1 MIAQALNVQRLVEE
15 ERRRLLDEN
24 THLRQELRERYDF
37 SNIIGTS
44 GPTRQMYEQVAQVAQ
59 TNTTV
64 LIRGESGTG
73 KELIAH
79 AIHYNSLRA
88 KKPFVKVS
96 CAALPDTL
104 IESEL
109 FGYEKGAFTGAT
121 ARKKGRFE
129 MAEGGTLFL
138 DEIGDINLSTQV
150 KLLRVLQEREFERLG
165 GTETVRVNVRM
176 IAATNK
182 DMEKAIADGTFREDL
197 YYRLNVFTIFVP
209 PLRDRKA
216 DMLLL
221 ADHFL
226 EKFSREH
233 GKVIKRIS
241 TPAIDMLMSYH
252 WPGNVRELENALE
265 RSVLVC
271 DGAVI
276 HGHHLPPSLQTA
288 DASGTVTRVTLKD
301 AVAAF
306 ERDLI
311 QDALKTTRGNRA
323 KAARLLDTT
332 ERILNYK
339 VRGHAIDPR
348 RFKSPEA
355 AKRAAAPPRTNDG
368 PGPAGGGRPACRA
381 RRHRVRQEG
390 PAAGAVRAHSGRR
403 REDRRRAAR
412 QRGLRHPDG
421 ADHQH
426 RHVDAG
432 RHRAHRRL
440 RLYRPR
446 GADAC
451 PLARARHRR
460 RHDSGGAAAGRTPTT
475 GRCRRYRLDKG
486 AIAGAAVTIV
496 DPLTADELVQ
506 GPLPIVD
513 PRFAALS
520 PLADPAAPTVLKRF
534 YIAIGFSQRGRP
546 GPSGTQAELVLT
558 SLPDPPT
565 DLRAAY
571 EPTSLSLDMGAVGRT
586 GRIPAGPR
594 ASAGAVAVRRHSARG
609 QRRAGDRRL
618 RAGGTDDLQRLPRAR
633 AGSVPA
639 AAGRAHRRGACR
651 RPPRSIRR
659 RCQ

>member
-1 MIAQALNVQRLVEE
+1 MAVRVDGDPRIAARDARRLSTLLEVSQALSGTLNLKASMQRVLAILVRHHGLVRGMVTILRDGELHVEAAEGFEDRARSVRYRVGEGITGQVVQSGKPIVVPRVSREPALLNRAARREGSRQELSFICVPIVLQRAAVGALAVDLRFKPERDFESSVKFFGIVSSMIAQALNVQRLVDE

-109 FGYEKGAFTGAT
+109 FGYEKGAFTGAA

-138 DEIGDINLSTQV
+138 DEIGDINPSTQV

-165 GTETVRVNVRM
+165 GTDTVRVNVRL

-265 RSVLVC
+265 RAVLVC
-271 DGAVI
+271 DGAVV

-288 DASGTVTRVTLKD
+288 DASGTVTRVPLKD
-301 AVAAF
+301 AVAAY

-311 QDALKTTRGNRA
+311 LDALKTTRGNRA

-339 VRGHAIDPR
+339 VRGHNVDPK
-348 RFKSPEA
+348 RFKSPE
-355 AKRAAAPPRTNDG
+355 
-368 PGPAGGGRPACRA
+368 
-381 RRHRVRQEG
+381 V
-390 PAAGAVRAHSGRR
+390 GRR
-403 REDRRRAAR
+403 VSE
-412 QRGLRHPDG
+412 
-421 ADHQH
+421 
-426 RHVDAG
+426 
-432 RHRAHRRL
+432 
-440 RLYRPR
+440 
-446 GADAC
+446 
-451 PLARARHRR
+451 
-460 RHDSGGAAAGRTPTT
+460 
-475 GRCRRYRLDKG
+475 
-486 AIAGAAVTIV
+486 
-496 DPLTADELVQ
+496 
-506 GPLPIVD
+506 
-513 PRFAALS
+513 
-520 PLADPAAPTVLKRF
+520 
-534 YIAIGFSQRGRP
+534 
-546 GPSGTQAELVLT
+546 
-558 SLPDPPT
+558 
-565 DLRAAY
+565 
-571 EPTSLSLDMGAVGRT
+571 
-586 GRIPAGPR
+586 RIEE
-594 ASAGAVAVRRHSARG
+594 
-609 QRRAGDRRL
+609 
-618 RAGGTDDLQRLPRAR
+618 
-633 AGSVPA
+633 
-639 AAGRAHRRGACR
+639 
-651 RPPRSIRR
+651 
-659 RCQ
+659 

>member
-1 MIAQALNVQRLVEE
+1 MPAAKTPDPTTATRDARRLSTLLEISQALSGTLNLKSSMQRVLQILIRHHGVVRGMVTLLREGELHVEAIEGFDDRARAISFKVGEGITGQVVQSGKPIVVPRISKEPDFLNRMPRRADLARHELSFICVPIIVQRTTAGTLAVDLKFKPERDYESSVKFFGIVSSMIAQALNVQRLVEE
-15 ERRRLLDEN
+15 ERRRLVDEN

-109 FGYEKGAFTGAT
+109 FGYEKGAFTGAN

-129 MAEGGTLFL
+129 LAEGGTIFL
-138 DEIGDINLSTQV
+138 DEIGDINASTQV

-165 GTETVRVNVRM
+165 GTESVRVNVRV

-216 DMLLL
+216 DLLLL

-271 DGAVI
+271 DGQVI

-288 DASGTVTRVTLKD
+288 EGSGTVTRVSLKD
-301 AVAAF
+301 AVEGF

-339 VRGHAIDPR
+339 VRNLGVDVR
-348 RFKSPEA
+348 RF
-355 AKRAAAPPRTNDG
+355 
-368 PGPAGGGRPACRA
+368 RPT
-381 RRHRVRQEG
+381 
-390 PAAGAVRAHSGRR
+390 
-403 REDRRRAAR
+403 
-412 QRGLRHPDG
+412 
-421 ADHQH
+421 
-426 RHVDAG
+426 DAG
-432 RHRAHRRL
+432 RRMVRRS
-440 RLYRPR
+440 
-446 GADAC
+446 D
-451 PLARARHRR
+451 
-460 RHDSGGAAAGRTPTT
+460 
-475 GRCRRYRLDKG
+475 
-486 AIAGAAVTIV
+486 V
-496 DPLTADELVQ
+496 DQP
-506 GPLPIVD
+506 
-513 PRFAALS
+513 
-520 PLADPAAPTVLKRF
+520 
-534 YIAIGFSQRGRP
+534 
-546 GPSGTQAELVLT
+546 
-558 SLPDPPT
+558 
-565 DLRAAY
+565 
-571 EPTSLSLDMGAVGRT
+571 M
-586 GRIPAGPR
+586 
-594 ASAGAVAVRRHSARG
+594 ASEEAVAAE
-609 QRRAGDRRL
+609 
-618 RAGGTDDLQRLPRAR
+618 
-633 AGSVPA
+633 
-639 AAGRAHRRGACR
+639 
-651 RPPRSIRR
+651 
-659 RCQ
+659 